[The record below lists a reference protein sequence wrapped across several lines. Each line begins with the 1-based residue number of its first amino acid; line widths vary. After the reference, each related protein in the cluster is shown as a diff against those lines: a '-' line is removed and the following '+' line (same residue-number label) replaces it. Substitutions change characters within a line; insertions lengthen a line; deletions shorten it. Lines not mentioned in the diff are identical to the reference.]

1 MMAQSRG
8 GASLR
13 GAQSGPG
20 ALCQQRVDVLW
31 MPSIY
36 RDLAELNQ
44 LALQLGEV
52 AVFARVALRRA
63 LDKLEKVSQV
73 FAFRGLEFGKLD
85 AHAEGGTAL
94 GDNPGQD
101 EPFYPDLSV
110 SQPKTDFD
118 AYAGRHGGGGLD
130 EAPPNAGIG

>member
-1 MMAQSRG
+1 MEGARFLNNRLRNREPHSVDAVYQLLSNLARRIVHDGSKPRRGIPSRG
-8 GASLR
+8 AGR
-13 GAQSGPG
+13 RRR
-20 ALCQQRVDVLW
+20 ALPARVDVLW

-36 RDLAELNQ
+36 RDLAQLNQ

-52 AVFARVALRRA
+52 SVFARVALSRA

-94 GDNPGQD
+94 GDNAGQD
-101 EPFYPDLSV
+101 
-110 SQPKTDFD
+110 
-118 AYAGRHGGGGLD
+118 
-130 EAPPNAGIG
+130 

>member
-8 GASLR
+8 GASPR
-13 GAQSGPG
+13 GAAERRWR
-20 ALCQQRVDVLW
+20 ALPARVDVLW

-52 AVFARVALRRA
+52 AVFARVALGRA

-73 FAFRGLEFGKLD
+73 FAFRGFQFGKLD

-118 AYAGRHGGGGLD
+118 ADAGRHGGGGLD
-130 EAPPNAGIG
+130 EAPANACVG